1 MYSPVHTFTCKS
13 GIRSTGQQHLKA
25 KAILNFDFDPD
36 EIVQQPGEG
45 GPLTL
50 RDAMERLPKGDVSA
64 TVMLIRER
72 GKQPP
77 FFDAS
82 QIEILRSL
90 LPKYHQD

>member
-1 MYSPVHTFTCKS
+1 
-13 GIRSTGQQHLKA
+13 
-25 KAILNFDFDPD
+25 
-36 EIVQQPGEG
+36 
-45 GPLTL
+45 
-50 RDAMERLPKGDVSA
+50 
-64 TVMLIRER
+64 VMLIRER